1 MEKFIGN
8 AGVRHRLQDV
18 LRSSRCPHAF
28 IVAGPRGVGKFSFVL
43 ALALDL
49 LGASEETYPDLH
61 VIKKEDVAWSSNP
74 SLQRKKQT
82 NIPVDLL
89 RERMI
94 GGTTSD
100 GSKYGAAVYR
110 TPSVGS
116 KKVFI
121 IDEAELLDES
131 GQNALLKTL
140 EEPPEDTVI
149 FLITSREDL
158 LLETVLSR
166 CQPYLFGP
174 LSRDEMG
181 RWVGA
186 VGKSGGVSD
195 WLCDWCCGSPGVYK
209 EGEQSGVVSL
219 FEDVSSFL
227 KNPKSSETVN
237 VVNRIND
244 FLNSRQEFV
253 LSENPNASK
262 EAINRR
268 GIELLLRLFEWQAK
282 QHIHQSEADIGLGVL
297 CSEMISE
304 IEQQSY
310 ANISTKVLV
319 ESLVVRWKQVCST
332 GV

>member
-1 MEKFIGN
+1 
-8 AGVRHRLQDV
+8 
-18 LRSSRCPHAF
+18 
-28 IVAGPRGVGKFSFVL
+28 
-43 ALALDL
+43 
-49 LGASEETYPDLH
+49 
-61 VIKKEDVAWSSNP
+61 
-74 SLQRKKQT
+74 
-82 NIPVDLL
+82 
-89 RERMI
+89 MI

-100 GSKYGAAVYR
+100 GSKHGAVVYR

-166 CQPYLFGP
+166 GQPYLFGP

-195 WLCDWCCGSPGVYK
+195 WLCDWSCGSPGVYE
-209 EGEQSGVVSL
+209 EGEQSGIVSL
-219 FEDVSSFL
+219 FEDISSFL
-227 KNPKSSETVN
+227 KNPKSSETVS
-237 VVNRIND
+237 VVNRING

-262 EAINRR
+262 EAINRM